1 MCVLQSSRTNTHQ
14 SLSKQFPVSNLSW
27 FSGSSGACQVEVAR
41 LGLGFT
47 QVVLDLMKGGVRMVE
62 EHDGI
67 DAIES
72 VQ

>member
-1 MCVLQSSRTNTHQ
+1 MEQTAYEHLIVYPFHCGV
-14 SLSKQFPVSNLSW
+14 
-27 FSGSSGACQVEVAR
+27 CQVEVAR

>member
-1 MCVLQSSRTNTHQ
+1 M
-14 SLSKQFPVSNLSW
+14 
-27 FSGSSGACQVEVAR
+27 QVEVAR
-41 LGLGFT
+41 LGLSFT

-62 EHDGI
+62 EYDGI

>member
-1 MCVLQSSRTNTHQ
+1 MYPFHCGV
-14 SLSKQFPVSNLSW
+14 
-27 FSGSSGACQVEVAR
+27 CQVEVAR